1 MNNKRLIEI
10 DVRRCFKALKTHL
23 SWIFMSAILFLAIGI
38 VFALAT
44 EEKQDMY
51 KASSSVYCITEGGDY
66 SATYDSTKLMMT
78 YAEIGKSQTVLERAN
93 QIMGNRYESTQDILD
108 LVDIDYDESA
118 VIESALLRVN
128 AVGPDKDEVVEVAN
142 AVAEAFVIEMS
153 NITENGDARILD
165 QGGITDGIFASGI
178 FREECTVI
186 SKNSAPDWESD
197 NAAMCVA
204 GEDQIIVIWCNLFK
218 VITSMIKKN
227 VKIFVRSDRKGVGQV
242 L

>member
-93 QIMGNRYESTQDILD
+93 QIMGNRYESTG
-108 LVDIDYDESA
+108 YF
-118 VIESALLRVN
+118 R
-128 AVGPDKDEVVEVAN
+128 
-142 AVAEAFVIEMS
+142 F
-153 NITENGDARILD
+153 
-165 QGGITDGIFASGI
+165 SGY
-178 FREECTVI
+178 
-186 SKNSAPDWESD
+186 
-197 NAAMCVA
+197 
-204 GEDQIIVIWCNLFK
+204 
-218 VITSMIKKN
+218 
-227 VKIFVRSDRKGVGQV
+227 
-242 L
+242 

>member
-78 YAEIGKSQTVLERAN
+78 YAGDWKEPDSLREPIRSWVTVMRAH
-93 QIMGNRYESTQDILD
+93 
-108 LVDIDYDESA
+108 
-118 VIESALLRVN
+118 
-128 AVGPDKDEVVEVAN
+128 
-142 AVAEAFVIEMS
+142 
-153 NITENGDARILD
+153 RI
-165 QGGITDGIFASGI
+165 F
-178 FREECTVI
+178 
-186 SKNSAPDWESD
+186 
-197 NAAMCVA
+197 
-204 GEDQIIVIWCNLFK
+204 
-218 VITSMIKKN
+218 
-227 VKIFVRSDRKGVGQV
+227 
-242 L
+242 

>member
-10 DVRRCFKALKTHL
+10 DVRRCLKALKTHL

-93 QIMGNRYESTQDILD
+93 QIMG
-108 LVDIDYDESA
+108 
-118 VIESALLRVN
+118 
-128 AVGPDKDEVVEVAN
+128 
-142 AVAEAFVIEMS
+142 
-153 NITENGDARILD
+153 
-165 QGGITDGIFASGI
+165 
-178 FREECTVI
+178 
-186 SKNSAPDWESD
+186 
-197 NAAMCVA
+197 
-204 GEDQIIVIWCNLFK
+204 
-218 VITSMIKKN
+218 
-227 VKIFVRSDRKGVGQV
+227 
-242 L
+242 

>member
-10 DVRRCFKALKTHL
+10 DVRRCLKALKTHL

-93 QIMGNRYESTQDILD
+93 QIMGNRYESTQYILD

-118 VIESALLRVN
+118 VIESALLSVN

-165 QGGITDGIFASGI
+165 KAKFAEKDVNAQKNILKVVGIFAIGGAVLMCIYLVLREI
-178 FREECTVI
+178 FSNKLVTVKDGTLYGKI
-186 SKNSAPDWESD
+186 NIIGVIPDFNNTD
-197 NAAMCVA
+197 
-204 GEDQIIVIWCNLFK
+204 D
-218 VITSMIKKN
+218 
-227 VKIFVRSDRKGVGQV
+227 
-242 L
+242 